1 MAMGFDVPNPTPRTQ
16 GVAMTSITPFH
27 PHGFSL
33 SRLRL
38 ALHLPV
44 LGVSASPPGPALST
58 PHIDWLD
65 RLADWAER
73 QPPVQHRLGSYL
85 RLR

>member
-1 MAMGFDVPNPTPRTQ
+1 MIT
-16 GVAMTSITPFH
+16 ITPLH
-27 PHGFSL
+27 PLGFSL
-33 SRLRL
+33 TRLRL
-38 ALHLPV
+38 AMHLPA
-44 LGVSASPPGPALST
+44 LGVSDSPTGSALST